1 MFKQNIFL
9 YTRTKWRPIALIYLI
24 YWTDSSGVLIYGVP
38 SVKIQYSKRVLQQ
51 TKCKLNCMQNHMITR
66 HIYITFILNRIY
78 INNIQLSFW
87 STKLCIQ
94 SKTKETSKSVTIKA
108 GRKTCDIY
116 QWCAVFIIFFSSVE
130 CFCRNIPFVW
140 VNLLCLQTRRSPNV
154 MGIRW
159 HLKAITIREVL
170 QANCTLIKQDLHCKK
185 SSPQYKLSQKKK
197 KWHRFLTWGLQSK
210 VLCWTL
216 LQSRIQKASKSSEIL
231 ICIVVDF

>member
-1 MFKQNIFL
+1 MQNRIITIHI
-9 YTRTKWRPIALIYLI
+9 YIYLF
-24 YWTDSSGVLIYGVP
+24 
-38 SVKIQYSKRVLQQ
+38 
-51 TKCKLNCMQNHMITR
+51 
-66 HIYITFILNRIY
+66 ITFILNRIH

-108 GRKTCDIY
+108 GRKKCDID
-116 QWCAVFIIFFSSVE
+116 QWCTVFFFLLFFFFVTVDFYF
-130 CFCRNIPFVW
+130 FCRNIPFVW
-140 VNLLCLQTRRSPNV
+140 VNLLCQHTHSGPNV

-170 QANCTLIKQDLHCKK
+170 QANCTLIKQELHYNK
-185 SSPQYKLSQKKK
+185 SSPQYKLSPP
-197 KWHRFLTWGLQSK
+197 KWHRCLTWGLQSK

-231 ICIVVDF
+231 ICIVKD

>member
-1 MFKQNIFL
+1 MWILMAMRQIKWDHVVIGNYKMRNCSIIAYLQSFLMNVGRKINFTQNKCYLYTHKTTHRINTPMFKQNIFL

-24 YWTDSSGVLIYGVP
+24 YWTDSSGVLIYRVP

-87 STKLCIQ
+87 RTKLCIQ

-108 GRKTCDIY
+108 GRKKCDIY
-116 QWCAVFIIFFSSVE
+116 QWCAVLFSFFFPSVE

-140 VNLLCLQTRRSPNV
+140 VNLLCQQTRRSPNV
-154 MGIRW
+154 MGICW

-170 QANCTLIKQDLHCKK
+170 
-185 SSPQYKLSQKKK
+185 
-197 KWHRFLTWGLQSK
+197 
-210 VLCWTL
+210 
-216 LQSRIQKASKSSEIL
+216 
-231 ICIVVDF
+231 